1 MVEKWWWWKWW
12 REVRHYSGWQTNL
25 FVFVLITVLVGSYF
39 FRQTQLASRELKNH
53 SRDHS
58 EILAAVV
65 ELTIN
70 NALLSQDAL
79 EETVAGSLDNSARFI
94 HYLDSIESF
103 SSFELTA
110 YAAES
115 GLAGVRIVKG
125 KDSVGV
131 SGPTDWLPDRGCGK
145 SGGLERVAGEQLYLY
160 SLLPESSSSGCVLLG
175 VSSQEIDATLDKI
188 SVERLLIIL
197 ENLHDIAYVRFQTDT
212 LPTDEETLSSR
223 LIQNENIMETA
234 VSIGNRQLIVALK
247 LDRFGKRRTKMR
259 QEFIVF
265 ICFLILFGGFSS
277 WWLYRLQRQRLQ
289 QARDFERKMA
299 RQHEDAALGR
309 AAATITHE
317 LRNPL
322 NAIGMGLQRMQI
334 EAKDLDQDHHKLL
347 ASMRNAVDRTNTI
360 ITRLNQYIHSFEI
373 SSQPVNLA
381 SLLRQGLVLYQEQ
394 CREQNIE
401 VDLHCEQ
408 EFFIPGDK
416 ILLEELFENLLKN
429 SVEAQAKGGFIR
441 IIVKRVNSNCC
452 VEIENGG
459 FLLTPEESQLLFE
472 PYFTKKSKGTG
483 LGLVISKKIVL
494 AHKGELKWKG
504 DYDRKRIQFVITLPM
519 DKS

>member
-1 MVEKWWWWKWW
+1 MK
-12 REVRHYSGWQTNL
+12 HYSGWQTNL
-25 FVFVLITVLVGSYF
+25 FVFALITVLVGGYF
-39 FRQTQLASRELKNH
+39 FWQTQQASRELENH

-65 ELTIN
+65 ELTVN

-94 HYLDSIESF
+94 HYLDSIEPF
-103 SSFELTA
+103 SSLELTA
-110 YAAES
+110 YAVES
-115 GLAGVRIVKG
+115 GLAGVRIVQG
-125 KDSVGV
+125 SNSIGV
-131 SGPTDWLPDRGCGK
+131 SGPADWLPGRGCGT
-145 SGGLERVAGEQLYLY
+145 SGGLIRDAEDQLYLY
-160 SLLPESSSSGCVLLG
+160 TLLPEDSSSACVLLG
-175 VSSQEIDATLDKI
+175 ISSREIDTTLDKI
-188 SVERLLIIL
+188 SVERLLAIL
-197 ENLHDIAYVRFQTDT
+197 EDLHDIAYVRFQPDD
-212 LPTDEETLSSR
+212 LPKDQESHNSH
-223 LIQNENIMETA
+223 LIQNDSIMETL
-234 VSIGNRQLIVALK
+234 VSVGNRQLIVALK
-247 LDRFGKRRTKMR
+247 LDRFGKRRAKMR

-265 ICFLILFGGFSS
+265 ICFLVLFGGFSS
-277 WWLYRLQRQRLQ
+277 WWLYRLQRGRLQ
-289 QARDFERKMA
+289 QTRDFERKMA

-334 EAKDLDQDHHKLL
+334 EADNLDPDHHQLL

-394 CREQNIE
+394 CCEQNIE
-401 VDLHCEQ
+401 VELQCEQ
-408 EFFIPGDK
+408 DFFIPGDK
-416 ILLEELFENLLKN
+416 ILLEELFENILKN
-429 SVEAQAKGGFIR
+429 SVEAQVKGGFIR
-441 IIVKRVNSNCC
+441 IIVKRVNNNCH

-459 FLLTPEESQLLFE
+459 FSLTPEESQLLFE
-472 PYFTKKSKGTG
+472 PYFTRKSKGTG

-504 DYDRKRIQFVITLPM
+504 DYDRKQIQFVITLPM
-519 DKS
+519 EKS